1 MKTLWTF
8 GDSFTFGHG
17 CRPDGPL
24 SEYFYE
30 YKSKDDDLIWP
41 EILSKK
47 LGYRLINLGKCGA
60 SNDYIF
66 DSIIDNY
73 FRIKEDDI
81 IVINKTFFQR
91 FDVPNNSRNELQSIT
106 AELSIK
112 DKNWDTVFKNLNK
125 SREEIETII
134 NFMYYFSGN
143 ELYKKRQEKRYSFI
157 KSILKCHRYY
167 ECETTEILKSKF
179 EDITEHTKMRI
190 IDGHLSFN
198 GHKQFANFVYSKLF
212 PENNIL

>member
-24 SEYFYE
+24 PEYFHE
-30 YKSKDDDLIWP
+30 YKSNDDDIIWP

-47 LGYRLINLGKCGA
+47 LECKLVNLGKCAA

-66 DSIIDNY
+66 DSIVENY
-73 FRIKEDDI
+73 LQIKEDDI
-81 IVINKTFFQR
+81 VIVNKTFPHR
-91 FDVPNNSRNELQSIT
+91 FDVPNNLGNQLESIS
-106 AELSIK
+106 AENYNSVLFFTK
-112 DKNWDTVFKNLNK
+112 FLNK
-125 SREEIETII
+125 SKEEAETMI
-134 NFMYYFSGN
+134 NFAYYFSGH
-143 ELYKKRQEKRYSFI
+143 ELYGKRQENRYNFI
-157 KSILKCHRYY
+157 KSIIKCHKYY
-167 ECETTEILKSKF
+167 ECKTTDIIQSKF
-179 EDITEHTKMRI
+179 EKITEHTKRRI

-198 GHKQFANFVYSKLF
+198 GHKQFANFIYSKLF

>member
-30 YKSKDDDLIWP
+30 YKLNDDDIIWP

-47 LGYRLINLGKCGA
+47 LQCKLINLGKCGA

-66 DSIIDNY
+66 DSIIENY
-73 FRIKEDDI
+73 LQIKEDDI
-81 IVINKTFFQR
+81 VIVNKTFSQR
-91 FDVPNNSRNELQSIT
+91 FDVPNTSLNKLECIT
-106 AELSIK
+106 AENYNSLSKI
-112 DKNWDTVFKNLNK
+112 LNK
-125 SREEIETII
+125 SKEEMETII
-134 NFMYYFSGN
+134 NFTYYFSGHK
-143 ELYKKRQEKRYSFI
+143 LYQKRQENRYKFI
-157 KSILKCHRYY
+157 KSIIKCNKYY
-167 ECETTEILKSKF
+167 ECKTNDILIWGF
-179 EDITEHTKMRI
+179 ENITKHTQNKI

-198 GHKQFANFVYSKLF
+198 GHKQFANYIYAVLF
-212 PENNIL
+212 NETGKTLI

>member
-1 MKTLWTF
+1 MNTLWTF

-24 SEYFYE
+24 SEYYHTF
-30 YKSKDDDLIWP
+30 KSDISDVIWP

-47 LGYRLINLGKCGA
+47 LDYKLVNLGKCGA

-66 DSIIDNY
+66 DTIIDNY
-73 FRIKEDDI
+73 FNIQKND
-81 IVINKTFFQR
+81 IVIVNKTFSQR
-91 FDVPNNSRNELQSIT
+91 FDVPNNIKNELHSIT

-112 DKNWDTVFKNLNK
+112 NKNWNNVFENLKKTN
-125 SREEIETII
+125 EEIDTII
-134 NFMYYFSGN
+134 NFMYYFSN
-143 ELYKKRQEKRYSFI
+143 DKLYEQRQEKRYEFM
-157 KSILKCHRYY
+157 KSIIKCHKYY
-167 ECETTEILKSKF
+167 ECKTIDILSSKF
-179 EDITEHTKMRI
+179 EDITEHTNRKI

-198 GHKQFANFVYSKLF
+198 GHKQFANFVYSKLY